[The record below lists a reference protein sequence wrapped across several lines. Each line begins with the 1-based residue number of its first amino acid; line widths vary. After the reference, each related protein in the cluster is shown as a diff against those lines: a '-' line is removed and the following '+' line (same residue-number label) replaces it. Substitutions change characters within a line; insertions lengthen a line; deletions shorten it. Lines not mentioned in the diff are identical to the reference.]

1 MKSDGLRGGGGRG
14 FEVSGSQSI
23 IFRRVKCVFSLTKKE
38 VGYDNIIL
46 VTVECCDSQRQK
58 DKRRRNNGG
67 GTFFFSGAVFSI
79 RTSFQFIYLF
89 I

>member
-1 MKSDGLRGGGGRG
+1 MKSDGLQGGGRQG

-46 VTVECCDSQRQK
+46 VTVECCVSQRPK

-67 GTFFFSGAVFSI
+67 GTFFSQRRGSFSV

-89 I
+89 